1 MLLLSFFSM
10 STYAQSSTT
19 VVAENIKVSG
29 TDRNLEITWT
39 ENNRPADG
47 TWQVQ
52 ASENGSDYT
61 SIGLV
66 WGPDPKGA
74 RNQYRFKQSWTG
86 LKKHYQSFRVLYIS
100 SDNKCETGK
109 AVFLTK

>member
-1 MLLLSFFSM
+1 MLVLSFFSM
-10 STYAQSSTT
+10 STYAQSSAA
-19 VVAENIKVSG
+19 VVAENIKVTA

-39 ENNRPADG
+39 ENNRPTDG

-52 ASENGSDYT
+52 ASENGNDYT
-61 SIGLV
+61 IIGLV

-74 RNQYRFKQSWTG
+74 KNQYQFKQTWTG
-86 LKKHYQSFRVLYIS
+86 LKKRYQSFRVLYAS
-100 SDNKCETGK
+100 ADNKWETGK

>member
-39 ENNRPADG
+39 ENNRPTDG

-52 ASENGSDYT
+52 ASENGYDYT
-61 SIGLV
+61 TIGLV
-66 WGPDPKGA
+66 WGPDPKGTK
-74 RNQYRFKQSWTG
+74 NLYQYKQTWAG
-86 LKKHYQSFRVLYIS
+86 LKKRYQSFRVLYIS